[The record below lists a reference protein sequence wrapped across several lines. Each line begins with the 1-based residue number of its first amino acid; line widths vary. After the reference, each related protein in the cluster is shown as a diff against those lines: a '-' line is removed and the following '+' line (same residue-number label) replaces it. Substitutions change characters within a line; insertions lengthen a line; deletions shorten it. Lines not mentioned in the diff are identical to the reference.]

1 MVRRKTSKAQYKV
14 SRPTY
19 NIHKSWEDNYKDG
32 PEFSGAIP
40 PLPTERKWK
49 FLDFDL
55 ISPLGIAAGP
65 LPNYKWINLY
75 ARLGFGSLTHKTV
88 RTKKHKCHPKP
99 NVLIVDIKGRLNPN
113 SDEPVIGHAK
123 VDKPISQLSITNS
136 FGNPCFAPSLW
147 MKEVRKEKAAMP
159 PGQLLT
165 VSVYGTNEPGMT
177 LEDLARDY
185 AKAAVMAKKAGAPVI
200 EINLSCPNV
209 LGDEDPNIYASPT
222 STSVITKTVK
232 KAIGKTPLILKVGY
246 YDSYQKMLD
255 VLKEIAGSFE
265 AVSAINTISKT
276 VVDKNG
282 RQALPGRDTSGIC
295 GAAIKEFGL
304 KMVRDFVRARKKLG
318 MDFEIIGTGG
328 VMKASDVK
336 DYLGAGANH
345 VHSATG
351 AMWNPYLAHEFHQL
365 SGRSN

>member
-1 MVRRKTSKAQYKV
+1 MVNPYRV

-19 NIHKSWEDNYKDG
+19 DILKSWEDNYKDG
-32 PEFSGAIP
+32 PQFSGKIP
-40 PLPTERKWK
+40 PLPKERKWK
-49 FLDFDL
+49 FLGFDL

-65 LPNYKWINLY
+65 LPNYKWISLY
-75 ARLGFGSLTHKTV
+75 TKLGYGSLTHKTV
-88 RTKKHKCHPKP
+88 RSKKHASHPAPNILFIEAKGKLDHKSQKP
-99 NVLIVDIKGRLNPN
+99 VVGYKKLDR
-113 SDEPVIGHAK
+113 
-123 VDKPISQLSITNS
+123 PISRLSITNS

-246 YDSYQKMLD
+246 YDSYQKMLS
-255 VLKEIAGSFE
+255 VLKEINGSFE
-265 AVSAINTISKT
+265 AVSAINTISKR
-276 VVDKNG
+276 VVNKDGK
-282 RQALPGRDTSGIC
+282 QALPGRDVSGIC

-304 KMVRDFVRARKKLG
+304 KMVRDFVRARRELG